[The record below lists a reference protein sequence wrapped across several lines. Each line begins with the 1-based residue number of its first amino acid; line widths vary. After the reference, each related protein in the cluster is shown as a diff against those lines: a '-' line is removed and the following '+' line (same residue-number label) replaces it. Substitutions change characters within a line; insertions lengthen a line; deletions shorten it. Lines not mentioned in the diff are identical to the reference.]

1 VGRWLGRWFE
11 PSRRS
16 HLDANKKKLAEK
28 TRANDTLQKALKQS
42 KRDQA
47 ELQQRV
53 AELEARLAELEPAE
67 AEDAGEEKAAA

>member
-1 VGRWLGRWFE
+1 MTLAMVKVLPE
-11 PSRRS
+11 PVTPSRVI
-16 HLDANKKKLAEK
+16 
-28 TRANDTLQKALKQS
+28 
-42 KRDQA
+42 DQA

>member
-1 VGRWLGRWFE
+1 MAAGWSPAGW
-11 PSRRS
+11 
-16 HLDANKKKLAEK
+16 N
-28 TRANDTLQKALKQS
+28 
-42 KRDQA
+42 RDQA